1 MLADLKAALASY
13 LSFQQDE
20 FGVFETPVPGL
31 VIGHAAAQKLPDYA
45 IYRPALGVVVEGAKQ
60 VWLGEQVLDYAEG
73 EALLVSV
80 SLLAKG
86 IIARASAERPF
97 LGVSIELDVATLRE
111 VAAMLGPEE
120 EKTPGGTGLSVHT
133 LGPEIVDCLV
143 RLARLLQSP
152 QSLPVLYPGLMREL
166 SYWLLKGDTG
176 AELRALVR
184 PEGAASRIEEALTIL
199 RSGFATTMHVQDLA
213 AAVGMSPTSF
223 HRHFKALTRVTPIQY
238 QKQLR
243 LVEARRILDAGT
255 DNVTGAAFAV
265 GYESAAQFSRDYA
278 RFYGLPPK
286 RDTLSRRLS
295 LAPAKSHELS

>member
-1 MLADLKAALASY
+1 MLTDLKNALKRY
-13 LSFQQDE
+13 LSHRDQGFGIFQ
-20 FGVFETPVPGL
+20 TPVPGM
-31 VIGHAAAQKLPDYA
+31 VIGRAAAQKLPDYA

-86 IIARASAERPF
+86 VITRASAERPF
-97 LGVSIELDVATLRE
+97 LGISVELDVAVLRE
-111 VAAMLGPEE
+111 VAAMLDPVE
-120 EKTPGGTGLSVHT
+120 EKTASANTGLSVHV
-133 LGPEIVDCLV
+133 LGPEIIDCLT
-143 RLARLLQSP
+143 RLARLLETP
-152 QSLPVLYPGLMREL
+152 DSLSVLYPGLLREL
-166 SYWLLKGDTG
+166 SFWLLKGDTG

-184 PEGAASRIEEALTIL
+184 PDGASSRIERALAIL
-199 RSGFATTMHVQDLA
+199 RRDFATAMRVEDLA
-213 AAVGMSPTSF
+213 AAAGMSLTSF

-243 LVEARRILDAGT
+243 LVEARRILDAGA
-255 DNVTGAAFAV
+255 DNVTGTAFAV

-286 RDTLSRRLS
+286 RDTLSRRLGLTS
-295 LAPAKSHELS
+295 KRSH

>member
-1 MLADLKAALASY
+1 MLADLKDALQLY
-13 LSFQQDE
+13 LSHQDE
-20 FGVFETPVPGL
+20 GFGVFETPVPGM

-45 IYRPALGVVVEGAKQ
+45 VYRPALGVVVEGAKQ

-86 IIARASAERPF
+86 VITRASAERPF
-97 LGVSIELDVATLRE
+97 LGVSIELDVAVLRE
-111 VAAMLGPEE
+111 VAAMLGPDEAR
-120 EKTPGGTGLSVHT
+120 PPMAPGLSVHA
-133 LGPEIVDCLV
+133 LGPEIIECLV
-143 RLARLLQSP
+143 RLARLLQT
-152 QSLPVLYPGLMREL
+152 QESLPILYPSLLREL

-184 PEGAASRIEEALTIL
+184 PEGASSCIEQALAIL
-199 RSGFATTMHVQDLA
+199 RSDFATTMHVEDLA

-223 HRHFKALTRVTPIQY
+223 HRHFKALTHVTPIQY

-243 LVEARRILDAGT
+243 LVEARRILDAGA

-286 RDTLSRRLS
+286 RDTLSRRLG
-295 LAPAKSHELS
+295 LN